1 MKKKRRLTLK
11 NKYIFTILVFVC
23 ISLLTLTATSF
34 TSMSPL
40 RNVFGIV
47 IIPMQNGLNSV
58 GGWLS
63 EQGSML
69 ESKKK
74 LAKENETL
82 QAKIDELTA
91 DNTTLSLEKD
101 ELTRLRQL
109 YDLDQSYSQY
119 DKVVANVISRDS
131 GNGYSTFV
139 INKGSDSGIATDMNV
154 ISGSG
159 LVGIVTNVGSN
170 WASVRSIIDDSS
182 NVSAMTVSHLD
193 TCIVSGD
200 LSLLDEGK
208 LSFDQMNTGNEISI
222 GEQIVTSNIS
232 DKYLEGILIGYIDQV
247 NDDSNHLTKTGQIV
261 PVVDFS
267 HLQEVL
273 VIKQLKEAGGE

>member
-74 LAKENETL
+74 LAKENEAL

-101 ELTRLRQL
+101 ELARLRQL

-119 DKVVANVISRDS
+119 DKVAANVISRDS

-139 INKGSDSGIATDMNV
+139 INKGSDSGIAADMNV

>member
-119 DKVVANVISRDS
+119 DKVAANVISRDS

-139 INKGSDSGIATDMNV
+139 INKGSDSGIAADMNV

>member
-119 DKVVANVISRDS
+119 DKVAANVISRDS

>member
-74 LAKENETL
+74 LAKENEAL

-119 DKVVANVISRDS
+119 DKVAANVISRDS